1 MLHLQKSIEGIAV
14 ETRITD
20 RSALS
25 NPIQA
30 LISLSPYLEN
40 SPVEKRILGLVE
52 VRASQINGC
61 ALCLAMHTKS
71 LLEEGERP
79 DRLAVLSA
87 WRDSGW
93 FTEREQAALAWAE
106 AVTTLEHQEV
116 PDAVYE
122 QASSQFSVAELAD
135 LTLATI
141 IINGWNRLNVAF
153 RNPPTAFTV
162 TERETADAAQ
172 V

>member
-1 MLHLQKSIEGIAV
+1 MSN
-14 ETRITD
+14 

-30 LISLSPYLEN
+30 LLTLSPFLEN
-40 SPVEKRILGLVE
+40 STVEKRILELIE

-61 ALCLAMHTKS
+61 AHCLAMHIKA

-122 QASSQFSVAELAD
+122 QARSQFSEAELAD

-153 RNPPTAFTV
+153 RNPPTAFNLA
-162 TERETADAAQ
+162 ERETAGAVQ